1 MTASQVALTDM
12 VMPPLSNATVSL
24 AILVAEDSIITQDLL
39 KLLLT
44 QRGHSV
50 DTVEDGAKA
59 LNALQDRQYDIAL
72 MDFHLPT
79 MDGLRVVSAYKDLA
93 GSAAPSTHFS
103 GITADVAGF
112 MARPDSWQTF
122 DLVIAK
128 PIDIANL
135 CSAVENFEH
144 YMAWRSHSSTHPGA
158 VHPTPVVL
166 ADDGASGSQESPEVV
181 LRADGQPRLEKRVK
195 IDRGTTQLQLTNGE
209 VYPCRVID
217 LSLGGAA
224 LEIDARPAI
233 GEQVRVGR
241 TEGKVIRHTADG
253 IAVVFGTASR

>member
-1 MTASQVALTDM
+1 MATPSILEMTWSCHRRAKRQRL
-12 VMPPLSNATVSL
+12 L

-50 DTVEDGAKA
+50 DTVEDGAQA
-59 LNALQDRQYDIAL
+59 LNALQVRHYDIAL

-79 MDGLRVVSAYKDLA
+79 MDGLQRGFGIQGLA
-93 GSAAPSTHFS
+93 DGAAAQTHFI

-112 MARPDSWQTF
+112 MARPDSWETF

-144 YMAWRSHSSTHPGA
+144 YMAWRSPKST
-158 VHPTPVVL
+158 
-166 ADDGASGSQESPEVV
+166 
-181 LRADGQPRLEKRVK
+181 
-195 IDRGTTQLQLTNGE
+195 
-209 VYPCRVID
+209 
-217 LSLGGAA
+217 
-224 LEIDARPAI
+224 DAR
-233 GEQVRVGR
+233 R
-241 TEGKVIRHTADG
+241 
-253 IAVVFGTASR
+253 

>member
-1 MTASQVALTDM
+1 M
-12 VMPPLSNATVSL
+12 VMPLSGKATASL

-50 DTVEDGAKA
+50 DTVEDGAQA
-59 LNALQDRQYDIAL
+59 LNALQERHYDIAL

-79 MDGLRVVSAYKDLA
+79 MDGLQVVSAYKKQA
-93 GSAAPSTHFS
+93 NGAAAQTHFI

-112 MARPDSWQTF
+112 MARPDSWETF

-144 YMAWRSHSSTHPGA
+144 YMAWRSPKSTVPGMIQA
-158 VHPTPVVL
+158 TPVVL
-166 ADDGASGSQESPEVV
+166 ADEGGSETLESSALSSV
-181 LRADGQPRLEKRVK
+181 AGSDAPRRERRVK
-195 IDRGTTQLQLTNGE
+195 IERGTTQIVLGDGQVL
-209 VYPCRVID
+209 PCRVLN
-217 LSLGGAA
+217 LSLSGAA
-224 LEIDARPAI
+224 LEIDERPAI

-241 TEGKVIRHTADG
+241 TEGRVVRHTREG
-253 IAVVFGTASR
+253 IAVAFGAVAK